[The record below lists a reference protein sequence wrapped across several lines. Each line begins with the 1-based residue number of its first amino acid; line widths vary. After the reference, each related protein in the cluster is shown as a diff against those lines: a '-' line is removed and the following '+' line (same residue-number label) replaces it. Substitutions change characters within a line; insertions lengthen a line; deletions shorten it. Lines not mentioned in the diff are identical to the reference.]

1 MCCIVQITRTVFEMK
16 RDTKV
21 EPKRIDYNFVRTLAR
36 RTSLKDVAIQI
47 VQFEVSVYNSVPLK
61 LFDRRE
67 LM

>member
-21 EPKRIDYNFVRTLAR
+21 EPKRIDYNFVRKLAR

-47 VQFEVSVYNSVPLK
+47 VQFEVSVYNSVSLK